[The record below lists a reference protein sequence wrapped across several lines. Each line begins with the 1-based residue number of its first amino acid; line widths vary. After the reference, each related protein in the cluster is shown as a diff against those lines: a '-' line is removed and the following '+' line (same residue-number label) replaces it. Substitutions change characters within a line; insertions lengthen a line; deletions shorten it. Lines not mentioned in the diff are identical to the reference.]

1 MKRTAE
7 IILTVIGIIFY
18 LLVAA
23 IGGLLATLTTNQEF
37 AEGFESEFQMSADE
51 SINATELIDMIGA
64 GGIALLIIS
73 LVCIVFGIVA
83 AIMFKKNAYPKTM
96 GIIMIV
102 LAIICSFISFGLA
115 ILPGVFYLIAGTVA
129 LVKKTVTIPENTTTI
144 NHV

>member
-1 MKRTAE
+1 M
-7 IILTVIGIIFY
+7 TVIGIIFY

-23 IGGLLATLTTNQEF
+23 IGGLLATLTTNEEF

-115 ILPGVFYLIAGTVA
+115 ILPGVFYLIAGIVA
-129 LVKKTVTIPENTTTI
+129 LVKKKVTIPENTTNI

>member
-115 ILPGVFYLIAGTVA
+115 IVPGVFYLIAGTVA
-129 LVKKTVTIPENTTTI
+129 LVKKTVTIPENTTNI